1 MEFTGEMEVNES
13 RGLQLSPRSTV
24 IIRTTVVTPLPLTE
38 ECVSVGQLLVTIT
51 SSAVTVTS
59 ILLLLTQSPRS
70 QLIVLVQLLNNQ
82 NEHELLSPPLFICC
96 MCTRLLV
103 GLALGCTSSVA
114 FRSMSEISSPLSART
129 PSPARSLSPDIPP
142 TRAQYLRA
150 GATEFSDTSEDE
162 AELRALSDS
171 SYEGSPCTSP
181 APPRI
186 VDYVPK
192 KVQFYQVE
200 AQDEGEEAGGGHRHQ
215 GPTIVVSDPD
225 TTEALLGSRPVS
237 GGSPEA
243 PEGKVGTLKMASQ
256 RPKSP
261 RPNTPRKDE
270 ANESFWDKI
279 GTLGRKKKIKEVQE
293 VQVEGKHAIDSP
305 GSPMSVD
312 VPPDDYNLDDN
323 EERSMIEPRSYEDP
337 KLKELIEILIEWIN
351 DVLAPERIIVKH
363 IEEDLYDGMVFHK
376 LIEQLTNKTLNVQE
390 VTQSEAGQKQKL
402 QTVIN
407 SANHILGLSRYGPH
421 KWSVESIHSKNVVAI
436 LHLLVALARH
446 FRAPIRM
453 PEKCVID
460 VVIVQKRDG
469 QLNHRIVSEELTG
482 TYVDLG
488 LRCERDAFDTL
499 FDHAPDKL
507 QVVKRSLLTFV
518 NKQLN
523 KINLEVGDLEA
534 EFSDGVYLCLLMGLL
549 EGYFVPLHHFFL
561 TPKTFD
567 EKLHNVTQSFELM
580 MDAGLGKPKARPEDI
595 VNADLKSTLRV
606 LYNLF
611 TRYKNTH

>member
-1 MEFTGEMEVNES
+1 
-13 RGLQLSPRSTV
+13 
-24 IIRTTVVTPLPLTE
+24 
-38 ECVSVGQLLVTIT
+38 
-51 SSAVTVTS
+51 
-59 ILLLLTQSPRS
+59 
-70 QLIVLVQLLNNQ
+70 
-82 NEHELLSPPLFICC
+82 
-96 MCTRLLV
+96 
-103 GLALGCTSSVA
+103 
-114 FRSMSEISSPLSART
+114 
-129 PSPARSLSPDIPP
+129 
-142 TRAQYLRA
+142 
-150 GATEFSDTSEDE
+150 
-162 AELRALSDS
+162 
-171 SYEGSPCTSP
+171 
-181 APPRI
+181 
-186 VDYVPK
+186 
-192 KVQFYQVE
+192 
-200 AQDEGEEAGGGHRHQ
+200 
-215 GPTIVVSDPD
+215 
-225 TTEALLGSRPVS
+225 
-237 GGSPEA
+237 
-243 PEGKVGTLKMASQ
+243 
-256 RPKSP
+256 
-261 RPNTPRKDE
+261 
-270 ANESFWDKI
+270 
-279 GTLGRKKKIKEVQE
+279 
-293 VQVEGKHAIDSP
+293 
-305 GSPMSVD
+305 
-312 VPPDDYNLDDN
+312 
-323 EERSMIEPRSYEDP
+323 MIEPKSYEDP
-337 KLKELIEILIEWIN
+337 KLKELIAILIEWIN

-376 LIEQLTNKTLNVQE
+376 LIEQLTKKTLNVQE

-402 QTVIN
+402 QTVLN

-469 QLNHRIVSEELTG
+469 QLNHRIVNEELTG
-482 TYVDLG
+482 TYNDLG

-523 KINLEVGDLEA
+523 KINLEVGELET

-549 EGYFVPLHHFFL
+549 EGYFVPLHHFYL

-567 EKLHNVTQSFELM
+567 EKLHNVAQSFELM
-580 MDAGLGKPKARPEDI
+580 MDAGLAKPKARPEDI